1 MRLSYEQAVGDYN
14 DKKTD
19 SLLSAYRKYHKINL
33 QYQSTDPATELLM
46 FYEEDNSYQGSM

>member
-19 SLLSAYRKYHKINL
+19 SLLSAYRKYHKVNL

-46 FYEEDNSYQGSM
+46 FYEEAGY